1 MEGGSCDGGS
11 GRNMDDH
18 TQDYTLNGQVWRSDK
33 TAAWQTSA
41 SAPTT
46 ITWSI
51 AASNFAGEA
60 YRFDGFLTGSPF
72 VNAIRAAM
80 DAWEAVAHIDLVEST
95 DSNAVD
101 IRIGYEAIDGRNGT
115 LAQTVYWYARDT
127 LIEAFIG
134 FDTAE
139 PWVSGTGAQ
148 GIDFYNVALHEI
160 GHALGLGHDDHG
172 GVMEPYYS
180 AAARTLTADDIAGI
194 VALYGEKPLALAETE
209 EPQTEIVE
217 PEPQV
222 VVEPEPEQPANAQP
236 AGPALPDDP
245 GERAVHLLYDA
256 AFDRTPD
263 AGGLLFWANVLDG
276 SDLISIAESMMTSS
290 EFESLYG
297 IDPEP
302 RSFVAKLYENVLDRP
317 GEAAGEA
324 FWTGLLEAG
333 AVTEAEVLVAF
344 SGSEENVAG
353 EAMQIIPIG

>member
-1 MEGGSCDGGS
+1 MRGG
-11 GRNMDDH
+11 GRRDMHEH

-41 SAPTT
+41 NAPTT

-51 AASNFAGEA
+51 ATSNFSGEA
-60 YRFDGFLTGSPF
+60 YRFDGFLTGSVF
-72 VNAIRAAM
+72 VDAIRAAM
-80 DAWEAVAHIDLVEST
+80 DAWEAVAHIDLVETT
-95 DSNAVD
+95 DTNAVD

-139 PWVSGTGAQ
+139 PWVSGAAAQ
-148 GIDFYNVALHEI
+148 GIAFYNVALHEI

-194 VALYGEKPLALAETE
+194 VALYGEKPLTVAET
-209 EPQTEIVE
+209 VE
-217 PEPQV
+217 PNIEPV
-222 VVEPEPEQPANAQP
+222 ELEPEVPATDQP

-263 AGGLLFWANVLDG
+263 SSGLLFWASALDG
-276 SDLISIAESMMTSS
+276 SDLVSIAESMMTSS

-302 RSFVAKLYENVLDRP
+302 GGYVAKLYEHVLDRP
-317 GEAAGEA
+317 GEAAGVA
-324 FWTGLLEAG
+324 FWSGLLEGG
-333 AVTEAEVLVAF
+333 AVTAAEVLVAF

-353 EAMQIIPIG
+353 EAAQIIPLA